1 MYRLD
6 YRGGISIGMK
16 EAQGEY
22 LRAMLEAIDLAAREG
37 FPNVIVLTG
46 SKNHMS
52 YEEGADNAVAFL
64 GAVKA
69 KADELDYQSL
79 PRASRIWG
87 SGVLSCTSGDPR
99 KPRKL
104 HGPAQ
109 YCGADDR
116 LARGLPARMG

>member
-1 MYRLD
+1 
-6 YRGGISIGMK
+6 MK

-69 KADELDYQSL
+69 KADELDYDFIAKSIADL
-79 PRASRIWG
+79 RFRGFVTHEWTPSKASEVAMDLRNT
-87 SGVLSCTSGDPR
+87 VALMTV
-99 KPRKL
+99 
-104 HGPAQ
+104 
-109 YCGADDR
+109 
-116 LARGLPARMG
+116 